1 MKEKSVH
8 CVVTSPPYWAL
19 RDYGVSPTIWPQIT
33 FVPVAGLSSIHV
45 PAQECALG
53 LEPDPWHFVAHI
65 VHVFREV
72 RRVLRDDGTIWVNL
86 GDTVKDKDLVGI
98 PQRCA
103 FALQA
108 DGWYWRSGI
117 IWAKGLSFCETY
129 AGSVLPES
137 VTDRPTKS
145 HEDIFLLA
153 KNESY
158 FFDQEAVK
166 EAASFAHEAKYD
178 NGRDG
183 YGGRANH
190 TEAGSSTRKFGTN
203 PHKRNLRTVW
213 AIKTRPFPGAHFATF
228 PPELVEPCIKAGTSE
243 KGVCPDCGTP
253 YVRTKTE
260 IGREA
265 TEVYVG
271 EAIKDYDSNK
281 VQNPSDTKRRILD
294 SMSKVYE
301 FDWKPGCECGS
312 GLFALKDP
320 IPAIVLDPFGGSG
333 TTILVA
339 GKLGRSGIG
348 IELNPEYANLAADRI
363 ADELGLSGGLREKEG

>member
-1 MKEKSVH
+1 MRGSGVNPKASKNEEGSRQNESFSGSV
-8 CVVTSPPYWAL
+8 S
-19 RDYGVSPTIWPQIT
+19 G
-33 FVPVAGLSSIHV
+33 
-45 PAQECALG
+45 
-53 LEPDPWHFVAHI
+53 I
-65 VHVFREV
+65 VH
-72 RRVLRDDGTIWVNL
+72 
-86 GDTVKDKDLVGI
+86 K
-98 PQRCA
+98 
-103 FALQA
+103 
-108 DGWYWRSGI
+108 RS
-117 IWAKGLSFCETY
+117 
-129 AGSVLPES
+129 
-137 VTDRPTKS
+137 
-145 HEDIFLLA
+145 
-153 KNESY
+153 
-158 FFDQEAVK
+158 
-166 EAASFAHEAKYD
+166 
-178 NGRDG
+178 
-183 YGGRANH
+183 
-190 TEAGSSTRKFGTN
+190 
-203 PHKRNLRTVW
+203 LRTVW
-213 AIKTRPFPGAHFATF
+213 TIKTRPFPGAHFATF

-260 IGREA
+260 IGREE